1 VLLRMSY
8 TNSSV
13 SATLYGVDPGYE
25 VTTVYGEWE
34 EGEPYRTVVRK
45 DPDYPI
51 GTEFIESSG
60 ANGRSIT
67 IVRTVKDRNGNI
79 IQEKEFHSNYQ
90 PKNEVKVQ
98 GSAEPSSERE

>member
-1 VLLRMSY
+1 MSY

-60 ANGRSIT
+60 RLMGARLRLSARSK
-67 IVRTVKDRNGNI
+67 TVMAI
-79 IQEKEFHSNYQ
+79 
-90 PKNEVKVQ
+90 
-98 GSAEPSSERE
+98 